1 MSELQ
6 PGMLALVVG
15 CKHDPSNIGMIVEL
29 VKLVQTDETFNGMTF
44 GGSQPCWMITGEG
57 LKSLLMDGTLFENN
71 FSFAIPSHL
80 LPIKPEA
87 DPLDVTHK
95 EELHA

>member
-6 PGMLALVVG
+6 PGMLAMVIG
-15 CKHDPSNIGMIVEL
+15 CNSNPANIGIIVEL

-44 GGSQPCWMITGEG
+44 GGSKPCWMIEAKG
-57 LKSLLMDGTLFENN
+57 LKSLFMDGTIVDNN
-71 FSFAIPSHL
+71 YSFALPSHL